1 MKTLLACILLV
12 TSFASTVSGGQSLS
26 VVATFVNLYASPS
39 FETVLADASGQAYT
53 FEHGTIFQAI
63 EEDGDFILVRADVED
78 QTIEGYVYKYYVTTN
93 ENGQDVYPVFNGSVT
108 LDGAIIYD
116 INGNPTQHSA
126 KLGQGITIYGGFD
139 DQNEFTSLAIVLE
152 DGSLF
157 YGMMR
162 TQDIAPYG
170 ISGALIASI
179 TIIVALVTI
188 ILSVIFIRK
197 KRSKKK

>member
-63 EEDGDFILVRADVED
+63 EENGDFILVRADVED

-116 INGNPTQHSA
+116 INGKPTQHIA

>member
-1 MKTLLACILLV
+1 MLACILLV

-39 FETVLADASGQAYT
+39 FETVLTDASGQAYT

-63 EEDGDFILVRADVED
+63 EENGDFILVRADVED

-116 INGNPTQHSA
+116 INGNPTQHIA

-157 YGMMR
+157 YSMMR

>member
-39 FETVLADASGQAYT
+39 FERVLTDASGQAYT

-63 EEDGDFILVRADVED
+63 EENGDFILVSAQVEGEK
-78 QTIEGYVYKYYVTTN
+78 IEGYVFKYYVTTN

-116 INGNPTQHSA
+116 INGNPTQHIA

-139 DQNEFTSLAIVLE
+139 DQNEFTSVAIVLE
-152 DGSLF
+152 DSSLF

-162 TQDIAPYG
+162 TQDISPYG
-170 ISGALIASI
+170 VSGALIASI
-179 TIIVALVTI
+179 TIIIALVTI
-188 ILSVIFIRK
+188 ILSVIFIKKSRSRK
-197 KRSKKK
+197 K

>member
-39 FETVLADASGQAYT
+39 FETVLTDASGQAYT

-63 EEDGDFILVRADVED
+63 EENGDFILVRADVED

-108 LDGAIIYD
+108 LDDAIIYD
-116 INGNPTQHSA
+116 INGNPTQHIA